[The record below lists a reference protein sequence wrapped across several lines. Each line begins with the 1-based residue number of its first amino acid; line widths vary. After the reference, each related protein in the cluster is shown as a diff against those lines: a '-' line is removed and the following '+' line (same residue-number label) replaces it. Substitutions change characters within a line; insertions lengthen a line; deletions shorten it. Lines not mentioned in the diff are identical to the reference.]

1 MNKDSE
7 SLEKFIHQTLRGT
20 AGPKAP
26 ASLEQRILAQIAQ
39 EARRPWWQQSFHQWP
54 NSARLAFLTCSAG
67 LAAFIAVGG
76 IELYRHG
83 VAPGVASWWT
93 KVYSGG
99 QALFQVALH
108 QADSMPPSVAY
119 ALAGAGVVILSALL
133 VTLGCGA
140 AAYRLL
146 WKNS

>member
-1 MNKDSE
+1 MNKDNE
-7 SLEKFIHQTLRGT
+7 SLEKLIHQTLRGT

-26 ASLEQRILAQIAQ
+26 ASLEQRILAQIAR

-54 NSARLAFLTCSAG
+54 TSARLAFLASSAG
-67 LAAFIAVGG
+67 VVAFMAVGG

-83 VAPGVASWWT
+83 VAPGVSSWWS
-93 KVYSGG
+93 KVASSG
-99 QALFQVALH
+99 QALIQVASH
-108 QADSMPPSVAY
+108 QMDSMPSSVAY
-119 ALAGAGVVILSALL
+119 ALAGAGVVLLSAFL